1 MSGVR
6 EHRLEGLVDR
16 IYGAVSDPAC
26 WGGVLQEVAEAA
38 NARGALMFAVTPVV
52 QGFWSPSAE
61 DLFDWALG
69 DGSHLHNPRPDRA
82 MRVGSGHAITES
94 DLFSQEELERDPF
107 NAEMIGRL
115 GYRWEAGGVF
125 GDIELNE
132 SGNGADGGSGR
143 Q

>member
-1 MSGVR
+1 
-6 EHRLEGLVDR
+6 
-16 IYGAVSDPAC
+16 
-26 WGGVLQEVAEAA
+26 
-38 NARGALMFAVTPVV
+38 
-52 QGFWSPSAE
+52 
-61 DLFDWALG
+61 
-69 DGSHLHNPRPDRA
+69 